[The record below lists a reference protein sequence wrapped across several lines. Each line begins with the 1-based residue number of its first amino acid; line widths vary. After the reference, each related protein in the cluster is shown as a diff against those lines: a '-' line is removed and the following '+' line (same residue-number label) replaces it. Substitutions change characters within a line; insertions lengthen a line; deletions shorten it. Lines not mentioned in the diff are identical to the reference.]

1 MKYLKIVVVVM
12 LFALAFVSCKKSDK
26 TNAGTS
32 TGTPPTNLTIN
43 NVVNANNSGNVTFTA
58 SATNATTYSFDFGDG
73 TAVQSNA
80 TGSMAYKY
88 AASGTYTATVT
99 AKSSTGQTVTATT
112 QVTVTVV
119 LALVWGDEF
128 NTDGAPDPTKWGYDL
143 GGGGWGNNEL
153 EYYTSRPDN
162 AVVSNGTLKI
172 TAKKE
177 FFVGSNYTSARLVT
191 NGKYSFKYG
200 RMEVRAKLPTGVGL
214 WPAIWTLGAD
224 YATNAWPACGE
235 MDVMEEKGSDINRIY
250 GTLHYPNHS
259 GANGDG
265 ATTVITGANT
275 DFHIYSLD
283 WTPQA
288 IKISVDGALFKTVV
302 NSSAIPFNH
311 DFFIILNL
319 AVGGGFAGAVDPN
332 FTSSAMEVDYVRVY
346 Q

>member
-1 MKYLKIVVVVM
+1 MRYLKTVVVV
-12 LFALAFVSCKKSDK
+12 LLATVLTNCKKTSNN
-26 TNAGTS
+26 TGGT
-32 TGTPPTNLTIN
+32 TGIPPTNLTISS
-43 NVVNANNSGNVTFTA
+43 VVNANNSGNVTFTA
-58 SATNATTYSFDFGDG
+58 SATNAATYSFDFGDG
-73 TAVQSNA
+73 TATQSNT
-80 TGSMAYKY
+80 TGTTTYKY
-88 AASGTYTATVT
+88 SSSGTYTTTVT
-99 AKSSTGQTVTATT
+99 AKSSTGQTVSATT
-112 QVTVTVV
+112 QAVVTVTLV
-119 LALVWGDEF
+119 LAWSDEF

-153 EYYTSRPDN
+153 EYYTNRPDN
-162 AVVSNGTLKI
+162 ATISNGTLKI

-177 FFVGSNYTSARLVT
+177 FYLGSNYTSARLVT

-214 WPAIWTLGAD
+214 WPAIWTLGSD
-224 YATNAWPACGE
+224 FATNVWPACGE
-235 MDVMEEKGSDINRIY
+235 MDVMEQKGSDMNRIY

-265 ATTVITGANT
+265 ATLVITGATT

-288 IKISVDGALFKTVV
+288 IQISVDGVVFKTVV
-302 NSSAIPFNH
+302 NNSNIPFNH
-311 DFFIILNL
+311 NFFIILNL

-332 FTSSAMEVDYVRVY
+332 FNSSALEVDYVRVY

>member
-1 MKYLKIVVVVM
+1 MKYLKIVAVM
-12 LFALAFVSCKKSDK
+12 LFAVAFTGCKKSDN

-32 TGTPPTNLTIN
+32 AGTPPTNLTLN
-43 NVVNANNSGNVTFTA
+43 NVVNTNNSGNVTFTA

-73 TAVQSNA
+73 TAVQNNA
-80 TGSMAYKY
+80 TGSMTYKY
-88 AASGTYTATVT
+88 SASGTYTTTVT
-99 AKSSTGQTVTATT
+99 ARSSTGQTVTATT

-119 LALVWGDEF
+119 LALVWSDEF
-128 NTDGAPDPTKWGYDL
+128 NTDGAPDPSKWGYDL

-153 EYYTSRPDN
+153 EYYTNRPDN
-162 AVVSNGTLKI
+162 AVISNGTLKI

-200 RMEVRAKLPTGVGL
+200 RMEVRAKLPTGAGL

-265 ATTVITGANT
+265 ATTVISGANT
-275 DFHIYSLD
+275 DFHIYALD

-288 IKISVDGALFKTVV
+288 MKISVDGVVFKTVV
-302 NSSAIPFNH
+302 NNSSIPFNH

-319 AVGGGFAGAVDPN
+319 AVGGSFAGNVDPN
-332 FTSSAMEVDYVRVY
+332 FVSSAMEVDYVRVY

>member
-1 MKYLKIVVVVM
+1 MKYLKTVAIV
-12 LFALAFVSCKKSDK
+12 LLATLLINCKKTGNTTGNS
-26 TNAGTS
+26 
-32 TGTPPTNLTIN
+32 GTPPTNLTIS
-43 NVVNANNSGNVTFTA
+43 NVVSTNNSGNVTFTA
-58 SATNATTYSFDFGDG
+58 SATNATTYYFDFGDG
-73 TAVQSNA
+73 TAIQSNA
-80 TGSMAYKY
+80 TGSIIYKY
-88 AASGTYTATVT
+88 SSSGTYTATVT
-99 AKSSTGQTVTATT
+99 AKSSTGQTAVANT

-119 LALVWGDEF
+119 LTLAWSEEF
-128 NTDGAPDPTKWGYDL
+128 NTDGAPDPAKWNYDL

-153 EYYTSRPDN
+153 EYYTNRTDN
-162 AVVSNGTLKI
+162 AIVSGGTLKI

-177 FFVGSNYTSARLVT
+177 FYSGSNYTSARLVT

-224 YATNAWPACGE
+224 YATNPWPACGE
-235 MDVMEEKGSDINRIY
+235 MDVMEEKGNDLNRIY

-265 ATTVITGANT
+265 ATTIVTGATT

-283 WTPQA
+283 WTPQT
-288 IKISVDGALFKTVV
+288 IKISVDGVVFKTVV
-302 NSSAIPFNH
+302 NNSTIPFNH

-332 FTSSAMEVDYVRVY
+332 FISSAMEVDYVRVY